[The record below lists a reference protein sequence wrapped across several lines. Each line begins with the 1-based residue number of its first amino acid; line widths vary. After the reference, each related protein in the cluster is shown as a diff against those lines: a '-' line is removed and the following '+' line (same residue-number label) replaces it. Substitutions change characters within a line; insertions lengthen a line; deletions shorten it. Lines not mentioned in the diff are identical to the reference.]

1 MILLKTNWF
10 TRRLVNTKI
19 INTCGPRVDKNPT
32 GNSVILVAVSGPNRH
47 KILQCFMLVI
57 PNVLL
62 PNGYFL
68 TLKIRNFLKI
78 NLDQT
83 AGIDRIIWTVKV
95 KHSVTKYS

>member
-1 MILLKTNWF
+1 
-10 TRRLVNTKI
+10 
-19 INTCGPRVDKNPT
+19 
-32 GNSVILVAVSGPNRH
+32 
-47 KILQCFMLVI
+47 MLVI